1 MADNPTYL
9 LVVAIA
15 LRGDDGR
22 WLMQRR
28 PAGKHHAGLWE
39 FPGGKV
45 EPAETPSQAL
55 VREVREELGIE
66 LDPAALRP
74 AAFVDGS
81 RAQQGIPIV
90 ILLYTAVHWGGTVQP
105 LDGGELG
112 WFKDEMLLA
121 LPMPPLDVVLAGQL
135 LARADQPAGF

>member
-1 MADNPTYL
+1 MTDNPTYL

-22 WLMQRR
+22 WLLQRR

-45 EPAETPSQAL
+45 EPAEIPSQTL

-66 LDPAALRP
+66 LDPDTIRP
-74 AAFVDGS
+74 AAFADG
-81 RAQQGIPIV
+81 GISQHGLPIV
-90 ILLYTAVHWGGTVQP
+90 ILLYTAVNWAGTVQP

-112 WFKDEMLLA
+112 WFTADSIPG
-121 LPMPPLDVVLAGQL
+121 LPMPPLDVALAGQL
-135 LARADQPAGF
+135 LKRTHEPSGF